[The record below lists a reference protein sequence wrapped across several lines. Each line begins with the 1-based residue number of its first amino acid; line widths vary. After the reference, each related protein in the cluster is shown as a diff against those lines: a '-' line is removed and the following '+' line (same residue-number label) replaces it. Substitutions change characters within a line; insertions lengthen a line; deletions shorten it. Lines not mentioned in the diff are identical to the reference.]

1 MDFKHSI
8 VSIESIDLE
17 DRTYLFSYPK
27 RTVFLKESIK
37 SVGLIQPPVL
47 FSKKGFSR
55 LKIICGE
62 GRINACQELGI
73 SEIPAF
79 IISEK
84 SDKELLLLALESN
97 LFRTLNIIE
106 KAEFINKAL
115 KFFSVDEVIK
125 LLPKLNLSPSFHWVE
140 FLQAINRLED
150 TFKKLLIDGELNPKI
165 AKTLAYLSLEEKK
178 KFLELLKKL
187 DLSFSEQREVLEKL
201 LDYKKRKNLS
211 CLLPDELKKVLD
223 IEDFN
228 KRKKEFFEILKAL
241 YYPHYVSKLKKIS
254 PIVKNFREKH
264 ININFSP
271 YFEKKELEIQ
281 FKIMSFEEFEK
292 KLKFIEEN
300 KEKIKKILNEI

>member
-1 MDFKHSI
+1 VNFKYCV

-27 RTVFLKESIK
+27 RTSFLKESIK

-47 FSKKGFSR
+47 FLEESSSR

-79 IISEK
+79 IVSK
-84 SDKELLLLALESN
+84 KPTKDLLLLSLESN
-97 LFRTLNIIE
+97 LFRILNIVE
-106 KAEFINKAL
+106 KAEFIGKAL
-115 KFFSVDEVIK
+115 RIFSTDEVIK
-125 LLPKLNLSPSFHWVE
+125 LLPKLNLSPSFYWIE

-150 TFKKLLIDGELNPKI
+150 TFKKLLIEEDLNPKI
-165 AKTLAYLSLEEKK
+165 AKILAYLSPEEKK
-178 KFLELLKKL
+178 EFLELLKKL
-187 DLSFSEQREVLEKL
+187 NLSFSEQKEVLEKL

-211 CLLPDELKKVLD
+211 CLLPDKLKEVLD

-228 KRKKEFFEILKAL
+228 KRKKEFFETLREL
-241 YYPHYVSKLKKIS
+241 YYPHYVSKLKNIS
-254 PIVKNFREKH
+254 PIIKKFKKKH

-281 FKIMSFEEFEK
+281 FKTISFEEFK
-292 KLKFIEEN
+292 RKLEFIEEN
-300 KEKIKKILNEI
+300 KDKIKRILNKI